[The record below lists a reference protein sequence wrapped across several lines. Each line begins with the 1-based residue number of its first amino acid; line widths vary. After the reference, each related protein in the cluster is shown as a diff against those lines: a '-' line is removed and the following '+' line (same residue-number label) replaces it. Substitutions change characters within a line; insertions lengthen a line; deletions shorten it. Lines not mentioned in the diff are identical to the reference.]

1 MPQLGCLNGRIST
14 SIFLRQPPKESLHLP
29 FKLGCI
35 FVHTVLLAAG
45 PTPSPGYYSSSKPG
59 SYSSPYPKYCVV
71 CRHSNLP
78 LLPVCPGFSLGC
90 LTPTGCQRSSARDA
104 WSTP

>member
-59 SYSSPYPKYCVV
+59 SYSSPYPKRDA
-71 CRHSNLP
+71 RHSWPAHRPGKKRGAGDKLGRRLP
-78 LLPVCPGFSLGC
+78 HHVLL
-90 LTPTGCQRSSARDA
+90 
-104 WSTP
+104 